1 MADIFLIPTTATTS
15 ISWTTGAN
23 WQGGSAPGNGDTAHL
38 GAAALK
44 FDATLAHS
52 GIQLA
57 RMVIYDTF
65 TGSLGGSGTNT
76 LNIGADVI
84 DVHVQAVAGQ
94 SGLGSPLINMNTGSN
109 ASTINVF
116 GSRAA
121 SGSTDGGLPPIRF
134 IGSATAGSSI
144 TVYSGYVGFGVNN
157 VSETGEVQ
165 TVSVSGS
172 QAVLRIGGG
181 VTLTT
186 VKVSAGSLAIN
197 SAFTTLSQY
206 GGNVLTAGDW
216 KATTFN
222 LYGGTATLNH
232 RKTGDVELTTMN
244 LAGGI
249 MDMTQKPD
257 AFAATNTT
265 LTKGTIKQFSPS
277 QFTPG
282 TITLT
287 DGGNRTVNLS
297 TAA

>member
-15 ISWTTGAN
+15 VSWTTGAN
-23 WQGGSAPGNGDTAHL
+23 WQGGTAPGTGDTAHL

-44 FDATLAHS
+44 FDSTLAHS

-57 RMVIYDTF
+57 RLVIYDTF
-65 TGSLGGSGTNT
+65 TGSLGGSGTNV
-76 LNIGADVI
+76 LQIGASII
-84 DVHVQAVAGQ
+84 DCHVQAVAGQ
-94 SGLGSPLINMNTGSN
+94 NGQGSPLINLNTGSN
-109 ASTINVF
+109 ASEINVF
-116 GSRAA
+116 GSRTPP
-121 SGSTDGGLPPIRF
+121 GTDSGLPPIRF
-134 IGSATAGSSI
+134 IGSATAGSSL
-144 TVYSGYVGFGVNN
+144 TVHSGYVGFGVNN

-165 TVSVSGS
+165 TVNVSGS

-181 VTLTT
+181 VTLAT
-186 VKVSAGSLAIN
+186 VKVGAGSLALN
-197 SAFTTLSQY
+197 SAVTTLSQY
-206 GGNVLTAGDW
+206 GGNIISNGDW
-216 KATTFN
+216 TATTLN

-232 RKTGDVELTTMN
+232 RKSSGVEVTTLN

-249 MDMTQKPD
+249 LDLTQKSE

-265 LTKGTIKQFSPS
+265 LTRGSIRQFAPS